1 MYMYVN
7 KHSQISKTKINMSRQ
22 NLTSWSINVCKQT
35 QSSSVI
41 GNHKIIMSR
50 QILTSQHTCIYYCY
64 IINVQGM

>member
-1 MYMYVN
+1 MYVN

-35 QSSSVI
+35 QSSSMI

-50 QILTSQHTCIYYCY
+50 QILTSRHTCIYYY
-64 IINVQGM
+64 IINVQGI